1 MHAPVPCP
9 TNGSQ
14 PCDESGRYQLAPDGS
29 LALGNLLN
37 TYVTESWEMP
47 TGCTAR
53 DVDGNPLVHYADN
66 NVNYDEH
73 VLVPTRRPNDLVNAS
88 RASCRASSTGRIR
101 PIKEPPTPT
110 SARRSTATTA
120 SATGASTEPSTPP
133 IRAAP
138 ECVGGSFESLPA
150 ADYLVH
156 IAIPDNPGNPGSP
169 MYTTTQEEDINIGR
183 GDQIVPQ
190 VPPPACAGA
199 LHTVDLAGDGDDSY
213 PQFVGDGTNGVA
225 CRRDRSPFDPGGQRH
240 VPRHR
245 RLALRGDATAHVR
258 HQAGGAGQRQVGR
271 ADLQRVHRRSGS
283 GAHPHRDPDDLN
295 FSTDRRSIMY
305 GEKAGMAFVPVGIY
319 DFANKLAY
327 TTETDFNGIYDVLMP
342 STDHISCPT
351 PSGVCANMYYF
362 VANDPGIPGALNPN
376 YTPRFNTMGAGA
388 EAMAGITTFADIA
401 PWQVGLTIEQP
412 GTNVSQNVTCP
423 QDAATPQ
430 LFAVDRPYVSGTNR
444 TFTISGLGF
453 GASPGGQVTLDK
465 TVLTTGPWSNT
476 SITATVPANM
486 AVGPHQLRI
495 TSSNGQSTVNGL
507 DLPRARHRVQP
518 EPVRGR
524 CAAHA
529 CAAGRRRTHAMIQNA
544 LDAAYTSAGDD
555 LVVVYPGTPD
565 FANPRNNP
573 WGAYYEN
580 LIVASPVKLQG
591 VGPGGF
597 QGSTYVPG
605 SMINA
610 GAYSGDT
617 AAATDWLNKVATYTW
632 DGNQTVND
640 GEAIYLLASAT
651 NGGAGRAVCSP
662 AASRRAST
670 GSTSGAGTRTGSRA
684 TSTTSPVGRPV
695 CRRRSRRR
703 AARSS
708 PTPTSVTCR
717 SRTTWCRTTAAGT
730 GRSAS
735 ATPTSAPDTNQH
747 NENVR
752 IANNRV
758 IANAGTNL
766 AGWRSACSRDRTPT
780 RSSTTT
786 SAATSRRS
794 TAVG

>member
-1 MHAPVPCP
+1 MTVP
-9 TNGSQ
+9 
-14 PCDESGRYQLAPDGS
+14 
-29 LALGNLLN
+29 
-37 TYVTESWEMP
+37 
-47 TGCTAR
+47 
-53 DVDGNPLVHYADN
+53 
-66 NVNYDEH
+66 
-73 VLVPTRRPNDLVNAS
+73 
-88 RASCRASSTGRIR
+88 
-101 PIKEPPTPT
+101 
-110 SARRSTATTA
+110 
-120 SATGASTEPSTPP
+120 PSTPVDNATFLD
-133 IRAAP
+133 I
-138 ECVGGSFESLPA
+138 GGSPYEGTQQPMCDTKLVELNNGKSVVPIFNVFTDVPVPA
-150 ADYLVH
+150 R
-156 IAIPDNPGNPGSP
+156 I
-169 MYTTTQEEDINIGR
+169 R
-183 GDQIVPQ
+183 
-190 VPPPACAGA
+190 
-199 LHTVDLAGDGDDSY
+199 TVI
-213 PQFVGDGTNGVA
+213 
-225 CRRDRSPFDPGGQRH
+225 
-240 VPRHR
+240 
-245 RLALRGDATAHVR
+245 
-258 HQAGGAGQRQVGR
+258 
-271 ADLQRVHRRSGS
+271 
-283 GAHPHRDPDDLN
+283 PDDLN

-507 DLPRARHRVQP
+507 TFHVLGTGYNPNLYEVG
-518 EPVRGR
+518 EGE
-524 CAAHA
+524 
-529 CAAGRRRTHAMIQNA
+529 TYAMIQDA

-651 NGGAGRAVCSP
+651 NGGAGRARVFTSSFK
-662 AASRRAST
+662 ASIDGFDIRGGNQNGFPGNINDLT
-670 GSTSGAGTRTGSRA
+670 GGQTGLPPTITTQGGAIFANAYVRHLQITNNVVQNNGSGYGTIRIGTPDLPGAGHEPAQRERPDREQPCHRQRRHEPRRWHRTVRRLGRVRGRA
-684 TSTTSPVGRPV
+684 QRHLRQLLGRVRRWVERLRAQPQRQDPPQPDLLQHVQRRGRRHHDRRPV
-695 CRRRSRRR
+695 
-703 AARSS
+703 AR
-708 PTPTSVTCR
+708 
-717 SRTTWCRTTAAGT
+717 
-730 GRSAS
+730 
-735 ATPTSAPDTNQH
+735 
-747 NENVR
+747 
-752 IANNRV
+752 
-758 IANAGTNL
+758 
-766 AGWRSACSRDRTPT
+766 GWRGLAR
-780 RSSTTT
+780 
-786 SAATSRRS
+786 
-794 TAVG
+794 